1 MEKINLLACRK
12 NKGLSR
18 QEVAEMLGKSV
29 STISNWEQGIQAP
42 DKANLMLL
50 SQIYGIPVDLIR
62 IKTQIK
68 LQE

>member
-1 MEKINLLACRK
+1 
-12 NKGLSR
+12 
-18 QEVAEMLGKSV
+18 
-29 STISNWEQGIQAP
+29 
-42 DKANLMLL
+42 MLL